1 MTDRENIDRILTLK
15 LNMTDKE
22 HNQMGQRTQDSAP
35 QDFETLIKELTS
47 IRQELK
53 AMENTNQN
61 KDFNNNL
68 ENIQTL
74 IKSLENQLKLE

>member
-1 MTDRENIDRILTLK
+1 MC
-15 LNMTDKE
+15 DKE
-22 HNQMGQRTQDSAP
+22 QNQMGQRMQDSAP

-47 IRQELK
+47 VAQELK
-53 AMENTNQN
+53 AMENTNQS
-61 KDFNNNL
+61 KDINSNL

>member
-1 MTDRENIDRILTLK
+1 MTDRENIDRVLPLK

-22 HNQMGQRTQDSAP
+22 QNQMGQRTQHSAP
-35 QDFETLIKELTS
+35 QDFGTLIKELIS
-47 IRQELK
+47 VAQELK
-53 AMENTNQN
+53 AMENTNQS
-61 KDFNNNL
+61 KDINSNL

>member
-1 MTDRENIDRILTLK
+1 
-15 LNMTDKE
+15 
-22 HNQMGQRTQDSAP
+22 MGQRTQDLAP

-74 IKSLENQLKLE
+74 IKSLENQLKL

>member
-1 MTDRENIDRILTLK
+1 MTDRENIDRVLTLK

-22 HNQMGQRTQDSAP
+22 QNQMGQGTRDSAL